1 MTDTPLIHV
10 VDDDESLLSSLA
22 EILEAE
28 GWEVAPHMSSEDF
41 LASAPP
47 LREGCIVLDL
57 RMSGISGLEL
67 QTVLTDQNIPLPIIF
82 LSGHGRIRSA
92 VQAVRAGAIDF
103 LEKPV
108 DNDVLIQR
116 VREAIDKSCHLV
128 ARETALS
135 KLTIREREIVAL
147 LCQGKPNKTV
157 AAELDISEKTVE
169 FHRANIMAKLGA
181 SSVSAIHAMIRRPQ
195 RSST

>member
-1 MTDTPLIHV
+1 MTDTPLVHV
-10 VDDDESLLSSLA
+10 VDDDESLLGSLA
-22 EILEAE
+22 ELLEAE
-28 GWEVAPHMSSEDF
+28 GWEVAVHTSSEDF
-41 LASAPP
+41 LASDPP

-57 RMSGISGLEL
+57 RMSGLSGLEL
-67 QTVLTDQNIPLPIIF
+67 QTVLADQNIPLPIIF

-116 VREAIDKSCHLV
+116 VREAIDKSRHLV
-128 ARETALS
+128 AREVALL

-147 LCQGKPNKTV
+147 LCQGKPNKAV
-157 AAELDISEKTVE
+157 AAELDISERTVE
-169 FHRANIMAKLGA
+169 FHRANILEKLGA
-181 SSVSAIHAMIRRPQ
+181 SSVSAIHAMVRRPEA
-195 RSST
+195 SHT